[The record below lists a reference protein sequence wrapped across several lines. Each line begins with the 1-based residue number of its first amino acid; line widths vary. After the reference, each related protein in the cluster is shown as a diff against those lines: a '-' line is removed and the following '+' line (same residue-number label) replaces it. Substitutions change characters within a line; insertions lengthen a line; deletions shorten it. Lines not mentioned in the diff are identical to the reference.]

1 MSKTELI
8 LTTLQFLFYV
18 LASWSFG
25 QLILNFITRK
35 RDTKIEGVGYSLL
48 IGSGSIGYVWLALGL
63 AGQFKKELVIATL
76 VIVTFVGLP
85 SLLKTLKSLMGSIKE
100 ELILLIKKPPAIA
113 LIAMASWTLITLFL
127 AAMLP
132 PHASDEL
139 SYHYPEALSIVR
151 TAKVSFPLGGHSFYG
166 NLPTLMEVIS
176 AGGIIF
182 SGFALAHLQHLLFL
196 IAFLLIVYAVIRRKY
211 GVTTAAFSVLGLMFL
226 DFLTWNARV
235 GYNDA
240 ATVILE
246 IAALLSLAEYWDDQK
261 RENIL
266 RSAVLLGLAISIKY
280 SALITVAFIGLA
292 YVINLWINKYRG
304 KKLVNKVSI
313 FTGLIL
319 IFGGF
324 WYLKNSIQHGN
335 PTYPL
340 YFGHKGYP
348 ENEFVSLMGA
358 IQQFGPKS
366 LLGFLRIPGR
376 ILSLHYLPIFIS
388 WFWGLA
394 AIVISKKKKKFH
406 FILWIYFVV
415 YLFYWYF
422 IATHQIR
429 FLIPAFIVS
438 MILGAIFITQIKSK
452 QRVFVILATALTIF
466 VLNLNFGFYSDYYSW
481 KGFWDRKFNMVE
493 RQYALGNETEA
504 HFLNRNFGCQ
514 YETFELLSKEPKT
527 TVIDN
532 WSVWHDSS
540 LSFFFP
546 NLGIARVKVTPDL
559 DIKDYLSVSNIKYIY
574 FKTDIKKNHLKT
586 DELIVNE
593 YKKGKE
599 ELEDYLLKYSD
610 LYYSKETCRVYEID
624 FDKLEIAPDFSWKD
638 GVQ

>member
-1 MSKTELI
+1 MSKPELI
-8 LTTLQFLFYV
+8 QVTLQFLFYA
-18 LASWSFG
+18 LATLSLG
-25 QLILNFITRK
+25 QLVSKLIIRK
-35 RDTKIEGVGYSLL
+35 RDTSIEGIGYSLL
-48 IGSGSIGYVWLALGL
+48 IGSGLIGYIWLALGL
-63 AGQFKKELVIATL
+63 TGNFEKKLVTTSLILVTL
-76 VIVTFVGLP
+76 LGLP
-85 SLLKTLKSLMGSIKE
+85 SLLKATKRILISLKSEFK
-100 ELILLIKKPPAIA
+100 LLVKHPVATVFIA
-113 LIAMASWTLITLFL
+113 FASWTLLTLFL

-151 TAKVSFPLGGHSFYG
+151 TAKVSFPLGGHNFYG

-196 IAFLLIVYAVIRRKY
+196 IALLLIVYGVIRRRY
-211 GVTTAAFSVLGLMFL
+211 GVMTASLSVLGLMFL

-246 IAALLSLAEYWDDQK
+246 ITALLSFAEYWDKPK
-261 RENIL
+261 REGIL
-266 RSAVLLGLAISIKY
+266 RAAILLGLAISIKY
-280 SALITVAFIGLA
+280 SALITVAFIGLG
-292 YVINLWINKYRG
+292 YVISLWKHNYKG
-304 KKLVNKVSI
+304 KKLVDKVSI
-313 FTGLIL
+313 FGGVIAV
-319 IFGGF
+319 FGGF
-324 WYLKNSIQHGN
+324 WYLKNSVQYGN

-376 ILSLHYLPIFIS
+376 ILSLHYLPIFIN

-394 AIVISKKKKKFH
+394 AVVISKGRKFH
-406 FILWIYFVV
+406 LVLWTYFVAYV
-415 YLFYWYF
+415 FYWYF
-422 IATHQIR
+422 IATHQVR
-429 FLIPAFIVS
+429 FLIPAFVVA
-438 MILGAIFITQIKSK
+438 MILGAIFVTQLKVK
-452 QRVFVILATALTIF
+452 QRLYVILITIF
-466 VLNLNFGFYSDYYSW
+466 TIFLFNLQFRFYSDYYSW

-493 RQYALGNETEA
+493 RQYALGNETKT

-514 YETFELLSKEPKT
+514 YETFTLLNEEPEV

-546 NLGIARVKVTPDL
+546 DLGIARVKVTPEL
-559 DIKDYLSVSNIKYIY
+559 DIKDYLDVSNIKYIY

-586 DELIVNE
+586 DEIIVNE
-593 YKKGKE
+593 YKKGKK
-599 ELEDYLLKYSD
+599 ELEDYLLEYSN
-610 LYYSKETCRVYEID
+610 LYYSNETCRVYEID
-624 FDKLEIAPDFSWKD
+624 FEELDIAPDFVWKD